1 MKVITTTLCIL
12 FSFLAFAQQDLSKSV
27 SSIPQELSL
36 KTDAVI
42 RNYDILVTVEAE
54 DRVFIRTEKLVTVYN
69 ESGISDLNAVEYYN
83 KNRQVKEL
91 EVIIYDALGNKL
103 ERIKKGDFKDISAV
117 DGGTLYQDDRAL
129 ALEYFPLKYPLTFHF
144 TSEVL
149 LKSTAFLPTWT
160 PISAYR
166 QSLEMAKFKLV
177 NNSSIEVKV
186 KKMNFENFPVK
197 ELSPLSYEMSSYPAI
212 PYDSYALGLDKL
224 VPTVKFALEKFNM
237 EGVDGVN
244 TDWLSFGKWM
254 YTSLLQE
261 TKELPQEVKQEI
273 KALTVTAKTEREKA
287 EIVYAYMQNRS
298 RYISVQVGIGGWKP
312 IDAASV
318 HKTAYGD
325 CKGLSNYTHALLEEV
340 GVNSQYTVIFGG
352 SKLRDIDK
360 DFSSTQGNH
369 VILHLPNLD
378 GKEDVWLECTS
389 KNSPFGFI
397 AGFTDDR
404 DALVVT
410 KTGGVIKHTTS
421 YPAASNIQN
430 TSATV
435 NLNENGDM
443 AAVFKM
449 ESTGYQ
455 YTFREDLENMSSKE
469 RIASYKRRWSYIND
483 LKVEITD
490 YKRDREEIVVKEK
503 LNLSTTKYASK
514 SGNMLI
520 FQPVIFNRNIGIP
533 EKSENRLQGFEV
545 SRGYKDV
552 DAYAITLPDGFK
564 IDASPEPKTINSV
577 FGNYELRVL
586 SDDNGVL
593 QVSRTLLM
601 NKGTY
606 TKEQFEDFRR
616 FQIEIANA
624 DKSKVVIIKS

>member
-27 SSIPQELSL
+27 SSIPLELSL

-42 RNYDILVTVEAE
+42 RKYDILVAVEAE
-54 DRVFIRTEKLVTVYN
+54 DRVFIKTEKLVTVYN
-69 ESGISDLNAVEYYN
+69 ESGISDLNAVVYYN
-83 KNRQVKEL
+83 KNRQIKEL
-91 EVIIYDALGNKL
+91 EVIVYDAEGNKL
-103 ERIKKGDFKDISAV
+103 ERIKKSDFKDVSAV

-166 QSLEMAKFKLV
+166 QSLEKATFKLV
-177 NNSSIEVKV
+177 NNSPIEVKV

-261 TKELPQEVKQEI
+261 TKELPQEVKKEI
-273 KALTVTAKTEREKA
+273 KALTATAKTEREKA

-410 KTGGVIKHTTS
+410 NNGGIIKHTTS
-421 YPAASNIQN
+421 YPAASNTQ
-430 TSATV
+430 TTKATV
-435 NLNENGDM
+435 DLNENGDM
-443 AAVFKM
+443 TAAFEM
-449 ESTGYQ
+449 ESAGYQ

-483 LKVEITD
+483 LRVDLVE
-490 YKRDREEIVVKEK
+490 YERDRMQILVKEK
-503 LNLSTTKYASK
+503 LTLATTKYASK
-514 SGNMLI
+514 SGNMLL
-520 FQPVIFNRNIGIP
+520 FQPVIFNRDTNFP
-533 EKSENRLQGFEV
+533 EKSENRLQGFEI
-545 SRGYKDV
+545 SRGYNDV
-552 DAYAITLPDGFK
+552 DTYAINLPNGFQ
-564 IDASPEPKTINSV
+564 IDASPEPIIINSE
-577 FGNYELRVL
+577 FGNYELKVTK
-586 SDDNGVL
+586 DANGAL
-593 QVSRTLLM
+593 QVSRNFLIK
-601 NKGTY
+601 KGTY
-606 TKEQFEDFRR
+606 SKEQFEEFRN
-616 FQIEIANA
+616 FQIEVAKA

>member
-12 FSFLAFAQQDLSKSV
+12 FSFLAFAQQDLSRSV

-42 RNYDILVTVEAE
+42 RKYDILVTVEAE
-54 DRVFIRTEKLVTVYN
+54 DRVFIKTEKLVTVYN
-69 ESGISDLNAVEYYN
+69 ESGISDLNAVVYYN
-83 KNRQVKEL
+83 KNRQIKEL
-91 EVIIYDALGNKL
+91 EVIVYDADGNKL

-166 QSLEMAKFKLV
+166 QSLEKATFKLV
-177 NNSSIEVKV
+177 NNSAIEVKV

-237 EGVDGVN
+237 EGVDGLN

-410 KTGGVIKHTTS
+410 KNGGIIKHTTS
-421 YPAASNIQN
+421 YPAASNIQR
-430 TSATV
+430 TTATV
-435 NLNENGDM
+435 DLNENGDM
-443 AAVFKM
+443 TAAFEM

-483 LKVEITD
+483 LRVDLVE
-490 YKRDREEIVVKEK
+490 YERDRMQILVKEK
-503 LNLSTTKYASK
+503 LTLATTKYASK
-514 SGNMLI
+514 SGNMLL
-520 FQPVIFNRNIGIP
+520 FQPVIFNRDTNFP
-533 EKSENRLQGFEV
+533 EKSENRLQGFEI
-545 SRGYKDV
+545 SRGYNDV
-552 DAYAITLPDGFK
+552 DTYAINLPNGFQ
-564 IDASPEPKTINSV
+564 IDASPEPIIINSE
-577 FGNYELRVL
+577 FGNYELKVTK
-586 SDDNGVL
+586 DANGAL
-593 QVSRTLLM
+593 QVSRNFLIK
-601 NKGTY
+601 KGTY
-606 TKEQFEDFRR
+606 SKEQFEEFRN
-616 FQIEIANA
+616 FQIEVAKA